1 MNSPILVGEDGSG
14 AGLSAVGFEFGVDP
28 NEDPELALVKFI
40 KINLKSERNLLK
52 KSRYKYLKTKSSM
65 VIYKKKIPTVGCRK
79 MVYTVMYIVCKIAF
93 KLQICLHA
101 IYVKCTEMLMC
112 QDLIDF
118 CRLCVCQWRNKEPD
132 RRTKLRRR
140 TLGPPRKQEHSRPN
154 QLEVLVQFII
164 VPNGYFCVH
173 CLFLCQMLIS
183 VSNVYFCQFC
193 AK

>member
-1 MNSPILVGEDGSG
+1 
-14 AGLSAVGFEFGVDP
+14 
-28 NEDPELALVKFI
+28 
-40 KINLKSERNLLK
+40 
-52 KSRYKYLKTKSSM
+52 
-65 VIYKKKIPTVGCRK
+65 

-118 CRLCVCQWRNKEPD
+118 YRLCVCQWRNKEPD

-140 TLGPPRKQEHSRPN
+140 TLGPPRKQEHSRLN

-164 VPNGYFCVH
+164 VPNVYFCVH
-173 CLFLCQMLIS
+173 RYFCAKCLFLCQMFIS
-183 VSNVYFCQFC
+183 VNSVRSDHYS
-193 AK
+193 

>member
-1 MNSPILVGEDGSG
+1 
-14 AGLSAVGFEFGVDP
+14 
-28 NEDPELALVKFI
+28 
-40 KINLKSERNLLK
+40 
-52 KSRYKYLKTKSSM
+52 
-65 VIYKKKIPTVGCRK
+65 
-79 MVYTVMYIVCKIAF
+79 MVYTVMYIVCKTAF

-118 CRLCVCQWRNKEPD
+118 YRLCVCQWRNKEPD
-132 RRTKLRRR
+132 RRMKLRRR
-140 TLGPPRKQEHSRPN
+140 TLGPPRKQEHSLPN

-173 CLFLCQMLIS
+173 RYFCAKCFKYFCAKCLFLCQMVIS

>member
-1 MNSPILVGEDGSG
+1 
-14 AGLSAVGFEFGVDP
+14 
-28 NEDPELALVKFI
+28 
-40 KINLKSERNLLK
+40 
-52 KSRYKYLKTKSSM
+52 
-65 VIYKKKIPTVGCRK
+65 

-140 TLGPPRKQEHSRPN
+140 TLGPPRKQEHSLPN
-154 QLEVLVQFII
+154 QLEVQVQFII
-164 VPNGYFCVH
+164 VPNVYFCVH

-183 VSNVYFCQFC
+183 VSNAYFCVKCLFLSILWEVIII
-193 AK
+193 AEVT

>member
-1 MNSPILVGEDGSG
+1 
-14 AGLSAVGFEFGVDP
+14 
-28 NEDPELALVKFI
+28 
-40 KINLKSERNLLK
+40 
-52 KSRYKYLKTKSSM
+52 
-65 VIYKKKIPTVGCRK
+65 

-132 RRTKLRRR
+132 RRTKLRRQ

-154 QLEVLVQFII
+154 QLEVQVQFII
-164 VPNGYFCVH
+164 VPNVYFCVH

-183 VSNVYFCQFC
+183 VSNVYFCVKCLFLSILWEVIII
-193 AK
+193 AEVT